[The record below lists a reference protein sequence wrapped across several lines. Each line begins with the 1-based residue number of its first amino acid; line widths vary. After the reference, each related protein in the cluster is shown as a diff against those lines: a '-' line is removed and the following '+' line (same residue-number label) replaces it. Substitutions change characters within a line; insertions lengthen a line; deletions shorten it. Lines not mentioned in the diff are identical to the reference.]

1 LTLQPER
8 QVHNSVMEY
17 LSTLKDFTFF
27 TFDRKGGYDP
37 KRGVFRKIKRKWER
51 YDIAPLD
58 IVGWHHLTGRILWF
72 EVKTPK
78 RKRLNKDGEV
88 VNVAATNPFGEQK
101 AFIEHCGAT
110 KAFARVVRS
119 IDNTEE
125 AIQAFLKTMPKKVD
139 PAKEMQKLEELYE
152 GIKEYDR

>member
-1 LTLQPER
+1 LKLQPER
-8 QVHNSVMEY
+8 QIHNSIMKY

-37 KRGVFRKIKRKWER
+37 AIGQFRKINRKWER
-51 YDIAPLD
+51 DDIKPLD
-58 IVGWHHLTGRILWF
+58 IVGWHHLSGCILWF

-78 RKRLNKDGEV
+78 RQRLTKDGKV
-88 VNVAATNPFGEQK
+88 VTAAATDPNDGQK
-101 AFIEHCGAT
+101 AFIEHCDNT

-119 IDNTEE
+119 IDDAEE
-125 AIQAFLKTMPKKVD
+125 AIKSFLKTVPKKVD
-139 PAKEMQKLEELYE
+139 PVKEMQKLEELYE